1 MDEPAEASARLILL
15 STLLDDLDDLQEEEG
30 EFQCHQYH
38 HTPTMMDMVPDNAV
52 VPEETLGMATRA
64 PPPADARR
72 NPQTTWTDPNHAAPS
87 RDTSVPIRSSPPL
100 SSRAKGSISGLI
112 HQMTKLFLHSDE
124 DEMDPAKRK
133 AHYRRGSIL
142 MKHLEEKKATGKAT
156 EKDMKFFEM
165 VKGHFEANTMES
177 RTIISLS
184 VFQTGSNPLN
194 DPFAVNH
201 MPMIIQ
207 QGFRR
212 KLFAIFS
219 LQLFAVV
226 ALICLLSY
234 PAAIVAAFKP
244 IFSQWHFVFVAF
256 LVMVAA
262 LLWLYLVKYKFP
274 LNFFVL
280 ALYTVTQSIFFAGC
294 DYLFETKASI
304 FIFSFLL
311 CIMAM
316 TTGLC
321 TMVTKKARD
330 ENETPEMLISY
341 PVVLLVGFLL
351 AFLGSLGVYFLY
363 MQDVVSTIQYCGSL
377 AAMLLLVMWFAYD
390 ASCMNERLSPD
401 EYMQGM
407 VFFYTDMVL
416 FLLFLS
422 IIFVACFACEGDCAC
437 YGTADIAPIGG
448 TDGAVDEEDGEE
460 DDDGELLNGGDETG
474 Q

>member
-1 MDEPAEASARLILL
+1 
-15 STLLDDLDDLQEEEG
+15 
-30 EFQCHQYH
+30 
-38 HTPTMMDMVPDNAV
+38 MMDMAPDNAV
-52 VPEETLGMATRA
+52 VPEETLRMVSHV
-64 PPPADARR
+64 PPVDARR
-72 NPQTTWTDPNHAAPS
+72 NPQTTWADDVDHVSSS
-87 RDTSVPIRSSPPL
+87 RDTSVPIRSSPPA
-100 SSRAKGSISGLI
+100 SSQAKGSLRGLI
-112 HQMTKLFLHSDE
+112 HQMTKLFLHPDE
-124 DEMDPAKRK
+124 NEVDPAKRK

-142 MKHLEEKKATGKAT
+142 MKHLEEKKAKGKAT

-165 VKGHFEANTMES
+165 VKGHFDANIMES

-184 VFQTGSNPLN
+184 VFQTGSNPMN
-194 DPFAVNH
+194 DPFAVIH
-201 MPMIIQ
+201 MPVIIQ

-226 ALICLLSY
+226 TLICIFSY
-234 PAAIVAAFKP
+234 PAPIVAAFKP
-244 IFSQWHFVFVAF
+244 IFSKWHFVFVAF
-256 LVMVAA
+256 LVMVVA

-274 LNFFVL
+274 INFLVL
-280 ALYTVTQSIFFAGC
+280 TVYTITQSIFFTGC

-304 FIFSFLL
+304 FIFSFLF

-316 TTGLC
+316 TTALC
-321 TMVTKKARD
+321 TMITKKARD
-330 ENETPEMLISY
+330 ENTPPVLISY
-341 PVVLLVGFLL
+341 PVVILVGFIL
-351 AFLGSLGVYFLY
+351 AFISSLFVYFLY

-377 AAMLLLVMWFAYD
+377 GAMLLLVMWFAYD

-437 YGTADIAPIGG
+437 YGTADIAPIGTAG
-448 TDGAVDEEDGEE
+448 GVDEEGEE
-460 DDDGELLNGGDETG
+460 DEEGEGDMLDGDENG